1 MILPDLITP
10 EGGTELKW
18 LLNNDT
24 VLVLTMRSDAT
35 KFGAV
40 RGDAKRRIT
49 KRSEEATRGD

>member
-24 VLVLTMRSDAT
+24 VAPSALFV
-35 KFGAV
+35 
-40 RGDAKRRIT
+40 
-49 KRSEEATRGD
+49 